1 MNDVIWRENGPVLTS
16 DLAGRTWRLELDD
29 PHPGLTWSDSGDH
42 SRILALHHVAAAG
55 RRDPSAFAGASLV
68 SWARHGARL
77 EAAFVPPNWPGLN
90 VRAAW
95 SPTADR
101 TGFDLEVQVWMTS
114 TAVLRRLE
122 ITVSSLW
129 WRETDSPPACR
140 AYQVEPRDAH
150 SAALSYDGREPAE
163 WLQSLTT
170 LPVPS
175 TSSHLLAPRRMP
187 VALPPP
193 GSLYV
198 EMVQPDDCA
207 RRIIGE
213 PRNDRSGA
221 AGASW
226 TGYALFGHDLEK
238 GVVLRG
244 RIRGC
249 WIESPQHEDEAA
261 RLYERFLSEPPPLG
275 P

>member
-1 MNDVIWRENGPVLTS
+1 MNDIVWHGDGPVLTS
-16 DLAGRTWRLELDD
+16 DLAGRTWRLPVDD
-29 PHPGLTWSDSGDH
+29 PHPGLIWSDGRYRA
-42 SRILALHHVAAAG
+42 RILALDHVAAAG
-55 RRDPSAFAGASLV
+55 RREPSAFARPSLV
-68 SWARHGARL
+68 SWARHGTRL
-77 EAAFVPPNWPGLN
+77 EATFVPPAWPGLN

-101 TGFDLEVQVWMTS
+101 AGFDLEVQVWITS

-122 ITVSSLW
+122 IAVSSLW
-129 WRETDSPPACR
+129 WRGTDNPTDR
-140 AYQVEPRDAH
+140 WAYQVEPRDAH
-150 SAALSYDGREPAE
+150 AAALSYDGREPAE
-163 WLQSLTT
+163 LLQSLTT

-175 TSSHLLAPRRMP
+175 TSPHRLAPRSWP
-187 VALPPP
+187 VASPSP
-193 GSLYV
+193 GSIYI

-207 RRIIGE
+207 RRLIGE
-213 PRNDRSGA
+213 LQE
-221 AGASW
+221 AGADGTSW

-249 WIESPQHEDEAA
+249 WIASAQPEEEAA
-261 RLYERFLSEPPPLG
+261 RRYDAFLNEPPPLG